1 MITFQSP
8 IKLQPP
14 SITLPDGTQIDFPLI
29 TITKLDY
36 NIMYSNSGKFAKAK
50 FSNLPLQLILWKGD
64 DYDAAGQF
72 TDTDVQSRITT
83 ILGNNPQKV
92 LQGLFPKQA

>member
-1 MITFQSP
+1 MITFKSP
-8 IKLQPP
+8 INIQPP
-14 SITLPDGTQIDFPLI
+14 SVTLPDGTKIDFPSI
-29 TITKLDY
+29 AITKLDY

-50 FSNLPLQLILWKGD
+50 FRNLPFQLILWQGD

-72 TDTDVQSRITT
+72 TDADVEARITT
-83 ILGNNPQKV
+83 ILGDSPQEV